1 MAKRTPVSAR
11 DTAVARA
18 KEILG
23 ELRRLSVAF
32 PDLDEAVDDDDLP
45 IGFLLRR
52 GADRARDREARLKE
66 AAKRSAPARKRPAR
80 KAARKKA

>member
-1 MAKRTPVSAR
+1 MAKRTRVSAR

-45 IGFLLRR
+45 IKFLLRR

-66 AAKRSAPARKRPAR
+66 AAKRPAPARKRV
-80 KAARKKA
+80 ARKKKKQA

>member
-1 MAKRTPVSAR
+1 MARRKPVSAR

-32 PDLDEAVDDDDLP
+32 PDLDEAVDEDDLP

-66 AAKRSAPARKRPAR
+66 AAKRPAPARKRPAR
-80 KAARKKA
+80 RKKKQA